1 MQPTVCLSDGWNA
14 MTWVHALS
22 GFGVGFIVGLT
33 GVGGGSLMT
42 PLLVLLMGIHPAV
55 AVGTDLLYAAF
66 TKAVGAAVHA
76 QRNAVNWRIVGLL
89 GLGSIPATLITVRT
103 LHALALDTARLER
116 VITTTLGV
124 ALILTAISLLFIDR
138 LRSRARTVHSMPDSW
153 RVRWNAPVTVATGAV
168 LGVLVTVSSVGA
180 GALGVAALLFLYPRL
195 SAVQIVGTDIAHA
208 VPLTLVAGLGHAAI
222 GTVDWTLLGSLLIG
236 SIPGIW
242 IGSHLASR
250 APERV
255 LRSLLATI
263 LIIVGGKFAL

>member
-1 MQPTVCLSDGWNA
+1 
-14 MTWVHALS
+14 MTWIYALS

-42 PLLVLLMGIHPAV
+42 PLLVLLMGIHPAI

-76 QRNAVNWRIVGLL
+76 QRKAVDWRVVGLL
-89 GLGSIPATLITVRT
+89 GLGSLPASLITVRVLQT
-103 LHALALDTARLER
+103 LAMDTSRLER
-116 VITTTLGV
+116 LITTTLGV
-124 ALILTAISLLFIDR
+124 ALILTAVSLLFLDR
-138 LRSRARTVHSMPDSW
+138 LRANARTAQFGSEGW
-153 RVRWNAPVTVATGAV
+153 RLRWNTPITIFTGAV

-180 GALGVAALLFLYPRL
+180 GALGVAALLLLYPRM
-195 SAVQIVGTDIAHA
+195 SSVQIVGTDIAHA
-208 VPLTLVAGLGHAAI
+208 VPLTLIAGLGHAAM

-255 LRSLLATI
+255 LRSILATI
-263 LIIVGGKFAL
+263 LIVIGGKFAL